1 VLRLQEILAWL
12 HGARANVSAL
22 RALGADLAGMAVCTW
37 LAFHAGLNLASSGFL
52 YLIFVV
58 LAAVYG
64 GFWEATV
71 ASLVAVA
78 CLDYFFIQ
86 PLFTFT
92 VADPRNWLALGAFEF
107 TAIVVSELSNQA
119 QARAA
124 DALRERRDTERLYQT
139 ARCVLLL
146 DRSREPGPWI
156 PSVICQIFGIPGV
169 LLFDAIAARTYTSG
183 DVPSEGE
190 EQTRNAYFSNS
201 DWFDSDRKCWFCALR
216 LGARPIGGLG
226 LCGCTLSPL
235 VATALASLSAIS
247 LERKRSFEKE
257 FYAEAARH
265 AEQLRTAVLD
275 SLAHEFK
282 TPLATIL
289 TASSGLLAA
298 GGLSPGQADLVSLI
312 DEEAG
317 ELNSLASRLLRAAK
331 LDKVDFKPKCE
342 PLLLSSLINPVIEA
356 LKEPS
361 TKERFHLSVPG
372 PEQPVMADCELITT
386 ALTQVLENAVKY
398 STPES
403 PIDIAITAKA
413 AEVILTVQNQG
424 QVIAPED
431 RERVFERFYRGSGGE
446 QRPAGTGLGLSI
458 VRRIVEAHR
467 GRVWVEGDGDRGT
480 MFSVALPA
488 WNGD

>member
-1 VLRLQEILAWL
+1 VRVSLR
-12 HGARANVSAL
+12 SL
-22 RALGADLAGMAVCTW
+22 RGLGADLAGMAVCTW

-78 CLDYFFIQ
+78 CLDYFFIP

-107 TAIVVSELSNQA
+107 TAIVVSQLSNQA
-119 QARAA
+119 QERAA

-146 DRSREPGPWI
+146 GRSREPGPWI
-156 PSVICQIFGIPGV
+156 PSVICEIFGIPGV

-226 LCGCTLSPL
+226 LCGCALSPL
-235 VATALASLSAIS
+235 VATALASLTAIA
-247 LERKRSFEKE
+247 LERRRSFEKE
-257 FYAEAARH
+257 FHAEAARE

-275 SLAHEFK
+275 ALAHQFK
-282 TPLATIL
+282 TPLTTIL

-298 GGLSPGQADLVSLI
+298 GGLSPSQAELVVLI
-312 DEEAG
+312 EEEAG

-331 LDKVDFKPKCE
+331 LDGIDFKPKAE
-342 PLLLSSLINPVIEA
+342 PLLLSSIVNPAIEA
-356 LKEPS
+356 LKEQS
-361 TKERFHLSVPG
+361 AVWRFRLSVPQ
-372 PEQPVMADCELITT
+372 PEPHVMADRILVTT
-386 ALTQVLENAVKY
+386 ALAQILENAIKY
-398 STPES
+398 SIPES
-403 PIDIAITAKA
+403 PIGVSVAARD
-413 AEVILTVQNQG
+413 AEVVLSVQDQG
-424 QVIAPED
+424 LVIAPGD
-431 RERVFERFYRGSGGE
+431 RERIFERFYRGSGGE

-458 VRRIVEAHR
+458 VKRIVEAHR
-467 GRVWVEGDGDRGT
+467 GRVWAEGDTERGT
-480 MFSVALPA
+480 IFSIALPA
-488 WNGD
+488 WRGTRLGAGAGDKEFGG